1 MNPLKHLILL
11 VLAGT
16 VATSSAGAKD
26 IPSDV
31 QEPYTHPHKLVEI
44 APNRHIN
51 LYCTGHGQPTVV
63 FDYGLGGAMTAWIA
77 IQSTIAKTTQ
87 ACTYDR
93 AGQGFSDPGPL
104 PRDTGAI
111 VSDLHALLAAAG
123 IRRPFIFVGHSL
135 GGLTGTLYADT
146 HINQLAG
153 MVLVDPSIAH
163 QGTIFSRLP
172 GMTQLAPMLTPNVA
186 PCEDAARS
194 GTLPTAPA
202 LVAQCL
208 RRNPAFGP
216 ALTAATDR
224 AAMRPDFWVSVDSES
239 QSFDAW
245 AGKSGDPDSQELD
258 AAQRTWGALPLI
270 VLTSS
275 KNIPVPG
282 ATEPQR
288 DALHAAWVTGHDALA
303 ARSTRGANHVV
314 PDSGHD
320 IQNEH
325 PDVVIAAIETVIREA
340 RAHHS

>member
-1 MNPLKHLILL
+1 MKPLLL
-11 VLAGT
+11 LALAGI
-16 VATSSAGAKD
+16 VATSSAIGKD
-26 IPSDV
+26 IPLAV
-31 QEPYTHPHKLVEI
+31 QEPYTHPQRLVEI

-63 FDYGLGGAMTAWIA
+63 FDYGLGSAMTTWIA
-77 IQSTIAKTTQ
+77 IHPAIAKTTQ

-123 IRRPFIFVGHSL
+123 IRHPFIFVGHSL
-135 GGLTGTLYADT
+135 GGLAGTLYADT
-146 HINQLAG
+146 HLNQLAG

-163 QGTIFSRLP
+163 QGTIFSHLP
-172 GMTQLAPMLTPNVA
+172 GMTQLAPMLTPNVK
-186 PCEDAARS
+186 PCEDAARA
-194 GTLPTAPA
+194 GTPPTTPT
-202 LVAQCL
+202 LVAQSL
-208 RRNPAFGP
+208 RHNPAFGA
-216 ALTAATDR
+216 ALTVAVDR
-224 AAMRPDFWVSVDSES
+224 AAMRPDFWVSLDSER

-245 AGKSGDPDSQELD
+245 AGNAGDPDSQELD
-258 AAQRTWGALPLI
+258 AAQRTWGGLPVI

-288 DALHAAWVTGHDALA
+288 NALHDAWVAGHDALA

-314 PDSGHD
+314 LDSGHD

-340 RAHHS
+340 RGDHH